1 VGGRKNN
8 EIKATS
14 QIISNNIFHRKMS
27 KLTYL
32 FMIPLMFRG
41 TLACTET
48 VVISSGNKGFASLL
62 AGQLSTITMSFDLSG
77 VGVGINSA
85 TLTVNKLRGDFSSS
99 PGLFAQVTTQGL
111 MGEYCYPGD
120 ACNSEGYVCLD
131 EYDFT
136 PQILYGL
143 NIINVTYYGAYGTCD
158 MFWANIV
165 VTVVVELATCP
176 PTIAP

>member
-1 VGGRKNN
+1 
-8 EIKATS
+8 
-14 QIISNNIFHRKMS
+14 MS

-48 VVISSGNKGFASLL
+48 VVISSGNIGFASLH
-62 AGQLSTITMSFDLSG
+62 ADQLSSIAMSFDLSG

-85 TLTVNKLRGDFSSS
+85 TLTVNKMRGDFSSS
-99 PGLFAQVTTQGL
+99 PGLFAQVTNNGV
-111 MGEYCYPGD
+111 MAEYCYPGD
-120 ACNSEGYVCLD
+120 ACNSEGSVCLD

-136 PQILYGL
+136 SHILYGVQ
-143 NIINVTYYGAYGTCD
+143 NAINVTYYGAYGTCD
-158 MFWANIV
+158 MFWTNIV
-165 VTVVVELATCP
+165 LTVVVELATCP